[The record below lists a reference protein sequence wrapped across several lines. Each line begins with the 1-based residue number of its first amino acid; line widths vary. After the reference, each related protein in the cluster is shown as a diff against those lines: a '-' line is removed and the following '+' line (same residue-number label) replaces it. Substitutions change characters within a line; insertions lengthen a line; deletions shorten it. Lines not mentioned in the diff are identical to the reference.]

1 MSDQSLTS
9 PNSQTDIEPKAS
21 SKAVLVYTPA
31 EVGELLNLSKNSVNT
46 LLRSGKLRA
55 VRFGRKWLIPR
66 SAVHEYLK

>member
-1 MSDQSLTS
+1 MSEPSS
-9 PNSQTDIEPKAS
+9 PPPNSQAESQTKTS